1 VEPIATVVGTLHHVP
16 VHQWPDTA
24 DAAAEIGLPRGIDS
38 HIGMLAYRQGAN
50 GTGLRDEDDSN
61 DLMLL
66 VSEATVHGVY

>member
-1 VEPIATVVGTLHHVP
+1 
-16 VHQWPDTA
+16 
-24 DAAAEIGLPRGIDS
+24 
-38 HIGMLAYRQGAN
+38 MLAYRQGAN